1 VDDGGILNYISNDNR
16 IEKGVHIMILR
27 RGDRENLVGNAIVYW
42 DVVGDNAIAPG
53 YSVFA
58 INFTVSALALENKL
72 LTATFPPIPMKS
84 ADDLFHKLKTIH
96 CDIIYGGEL
105 EFPSDQETFTQFY
118 KNEFFKY
125 NKIIEEYVEAYKE
138 KFDLAITQMSEQE
151 KLMMLRELSNKIR
164 IEIREGSKTKKIA
177 NTKLTK
183 LMDDLSDQQKYDI
196 SNFKAVLFQPGDIE
210 DQLVNLYTNQFL
222 AIYHEDYEN
231 ASHIKQEINK
241 LETEPDSESPQ

>member
-1 VDDGGILNYISNDNR
+1 MDDSDILNYISNDNR
-16 IEKGVHIMILR
+16 IEKGVCIMILR

-42 DVVGDNAIAPG
+42 DVVGDNVIAPG
-53 YSVFA
+53 FSVFA

-72 LTATFPPIPMKS
+72 LTATFPPIPMKNV
-84 ADDLFHKLKTIH
+84 DNLFQKLKTIH

-105 EFPSDQETFTQFY
+105 EFPSDQEAFTQFY
-118 KNEFFKY
+118 KNEFSKY

-138 KFDLAITQMSEQE
+138 KFDFAINRMSEQE
-151 KLMMLRELSNKIR
+151 KLIMLRELSNKIR

-177 NTKLTK
+177 NTKISK
-183 LMDDLSDQQKYDI
+183 LIDDLSDQQKYDI

-231 ASHIKQEINK
+231 ASHIKQEISK
-241 LETEPDSESPQ
+241 LEHDTNSETQT